1 MQDNNRYLNLLRTA
15 ELSKRKGEPYIP
27 YDGYE
32 LELFTKS
39 AALEHLPILDSNE
52 EHPKGWKLQK
62 AVPVNQFEKLTDETK
77 VWAKDFTSPT
87 LGIIVSSDRKDF
99 LVFAKQ

>member
-15 ELSKRKGEPYIP
+15 ELSKRKGEPYVP

-32 LELFTKS
+32 LELFTKF

-52 EHPKGWKLQK
+52 EHPKGWKL
-62 AVPVNQFEKLTDETK
+62 EKKVSVDNFQALTDETK
-77 VWAKDFTSPT
+77 VWEKDFNKT
-87 LGIIVSSDRKDF
+87 LGIVVSNDRKDF
-99 LVFAKQ
+99 LVFTKQ